1 MPPSAKKAKV
11 KTEPKPDN
19 PVEAADARVAA
30 GIELFRQALDES
42 DAVKWEAGAKLL
54 MRPDPERLVPG
65 KDDDGDSDDGDG
77 MIMAETERAS
87 RAARSPSP
95 SDAVQ
100 EAAWQTTT
108 ELATAFEARNLVR
121 IARVAIA
128 PPPKTRAGP
137 REQSQGAGSSS
148 SSSTRP
154 TAQLSHVFS
163 LQRPIDANARES
175 SFLTYQTVLPLE
187 SFQLAA
193 AGMRSN
199 SVRASVVHKAKKT
212 QGGGQQ
218 TTRNSLQDLSASF
231 ASQSVSV
238 AIAMGVARRAFGR
251 ASDPGATVATNLAQ
265 FVDGNATTA
274 PKTEPF
280 VVTSSTRLLPHAL
293 PVRIGAHNLLTTMRG
308 FASRELE
315 AGMIRSLV
323 PQQVASLRSIC
334 VKICDRADGVNVWA
348 AWVLLI
354 HMLSDPRL
362 RKLVQ
367 ASPITDHEVSA
378 AYLFTNYARAE
389 VTRRA
394 RMDQTAN
401 QKRAKAGQAA
411 GAAGTAASSSDGA
424 APPDSL
430 GDDDDVVG
438 RLTATE
444 LGDAQVKQET
454 QTLSL
459 KRKRPPCSGVVQ
471 VSGGVLDYWAAALTS
486 EYASILKIMITQS
499 RNLANQASVATLT
512 GQAPPGFNSE
522 RNALLLDI
530 STRNAVKSAEAL
542 SGLVVTAPERV
553 PKVVTWRCR
562 DANGR
567 LRAHTGLVRSSSDAS
582 NTTVHAVRMPPA
594 HLQEATGHTKTA
606 WSLAIRNATPHDA
619 STSLVPGIT
628 EAIAHLHAVTSGKLA
643 LRNNRH
649 YAARVAERVKQQ
661 AKRAA
666 CDGALD
672 VTLTGVARSFLVM
685 RAKIVVN
692 ESQFRAGHAIAE
704 SMRAAHEAARE
715 AASSTP
721 VSDFESASVTSE
733 AALGVATEPH
743 ATPSNNLALAL
754 EANEQIRMLFKS
766 KSHRGDPCRHLCGV
780 ATPTELTEAAC
791 EEHDRPQ
798 TLLPIVDCKVD
809 LLDDPSKPLTP
820 LPHRRDAGLATVA
833 ISLTVC
839 GDAPVRLPELLDLF
853 AREERGTDEIK
864 RTFEIVSLL
873 CGGAAR
879 ASELN
884 DVANSVS
891 AGHVNSSIASAKR
904 ILVGDLNLRLFCSL
918 FQVYRVGTSNVP
930 RSYETTPW
938 SGTYGAT
945 KQSNRVH
952 ATCIHPS
959 LTTRRCWFRHRHL
972 GRHRHPR
979 LVGDGGQTVCFE
991 TLKPNQQ
998 FSCKHTE

>member
-1 MPPSAKKAKV
+1 MH
-11 KTEPKPDN
+11 D
-19 PVEAADARVAA
+19 DA
-30 GIELFRQALDES
+30 
-42 DAVKWEAGAKLL
+42 
-54 MRPDPERLVPG
+54 
-65 KDDDGDSDDGDG
+65 DDDGDDDDG

-87 RAARSPSP
+87 RAARSPPP
-95 SDAVQ
+95 SEAVQ
-100 EAAWQTTT
+100 EAAWEETT
-108 ELATAFEARNLVR
+108 R
-121 IARVAIA
+121 IAATLETRHLTRILRA
-128 PPPKTRAGP
+128 PVTALLKTRAGP
-137 REQSQGAGSSS
+137 RDPSQGAGSV
-148 SSSTRP
+148 RP
-154 TAQLSHVFS
+154 AAQLSHVFS

-187 SFQLAA
+187 AAQLAA

-231 ASQSVSV
+231 ASQSVAV
-238 AIAMGVARRAFGR
+238 AVAMGVARRAFGR

-265 FVDGNATTA
+265 FVDGVTA
-274 PKTEPF
+274 PREGPF
-280 VVTSSTRLLPHAL
+280 VATSSTRLLPHAL
-293 PVRIGAHNLLTTMRG
+293 PIRIGAHNLMATMRG
-308 FASRELE
+308 FARSELD
-315 AGMIRSLV
+315 AGTIRSLV
-323 PQQVASLRSIC
+323 PQQVASLKSIC
-334 VKICDRADGVNVWA
+334 IKICDTSDGVNVWA

-394 RMDQTAN
+394 RIDQAAN
-401 QKRAKAGQAA
+401 QKRAKTGATVSHEDTEAGPSHSNDEFRRGLRHGVEFARIPSTDVEGVAEFVAQAAEGGDGDPELASGFKVACERLGELRGSSAGGQAA
-411 GAAGTAASSSDGA
+411 LQAVAD
-424 APPDSL
+424 
-430 GDDDDVVG
+430 
-438 RLTATE
+438 
-444 LGDAQVKQET
+444 K

-471 VSGGVLDYWAAALTS
+471 VSGGVLDYWAAAFTS

-499 RNLANQASVATLT
+499 RTLANQASVATLT

-562 DANGR
+562 NAKGQ
-567 LRAHTGLVRSSSDAS
+567 LKAHTGLVRSSSDAS
-582 NTTVHAVRMPPA
+582 NVTVHAVRMPPT
-594 HLQEATGHTKTA
+594 HLQEATGHHKVV

-619 STSLVPGIT
+619 STSLVPGIV
-628 EAIAHLHAVTSGKLA
+628 EGIAHLHAIASGKLS

-649 YAARVAERVKQQ
+649 YAMRVVDKVKQQ
-661 AKRAA
+661 TKRAA

-672 VTLTGVARSFLVM
+672 VTLTGVARGFIVV
-685 RAKIVVN
+685 RAKLVVG
-692 ESQFRAGHAIAE
+692 ESQLSAGRAIAE
-704 SMRAAHEAARE
+704 SMHAAHETARE
-715 AASSTP
+715 AARGVT
-721 VSDFESASVTSE
+721 VSDFESATVTSE
-733 AALGVATEPH
+733 AALGVAAEPH

-754 EANEQIRMLFKS
+754 EANEQIRTLFKS
-766 KSHRGDPCRHLCGV
+766 KNHRGDPCRHLCGV
-780 ATPTELTEAAC
+780 ATPQELAEAAC

-809 LLDDPSKPLTP
+809 LLDDPTAPLTP

-833 ISLTVC
+833 ITLTVC
-839 GDAPVRLPELLDLF
+839 GDSPVRLPELLDLF
-853 AREERGTDEIK
+853 AREQREDQVK
-864 RTFEIVSLL
+864 RTFEIVSLI

-904 ILVGDLNLRLFCSL
+904 ILVGDLNLRLFCTL

-938 SGTYGAT
+938 SGTYGSGFDIGTSGGIGIRASSVT
-945 KQSNRVH
+945 ADKRY
-952 ATCIHPS
+952 ALIAS
-959 LTTRRCWFRHRHL
+959 LHLYTSLYTSTPLNLLAGTTAR
-972 GRHRHPR
+972 
-979 LVGDGGQTVCFE
+979 
-991 TLKPNQQ
+991 
-998 FSCKHTE
+998 S

>member
-1 MPPSAKKAKV
+1 MPSSSGRKAKANKV
-11 KTEPKPDN
+11 KVEVEVQPKPKGGAQAGGAG
-19 PVEAADARVAA
+19 VAADT
-30 GIELFRQALDES
+30 GLCEQALHES
-42 DAVKWEAGAKLL
+42 DGVKEDVGVEL
-54 MRPDPERLVPG
+54 RGPPDPAPLMPG
-65 KDDDGDSDDGDG
+65 DDDDDDDDDG

-87 RAARSPSP
+87 RAARSPPP

-100 EAAWQTTT
+100 EVAWEATTR
-108 ELATAFEARNLVR
+108 LADAFEKRRLVR
-121 IARVAIA
+121 IARVAVTA
-128 PPPKTRAGP
+128 SPKARAGP
-137 REQSQGAGSSS
+137 REQSHQAGTSAA
-148 SSSTRP
+148 RP

-175 SFLTYQTVLPLE
+175 SFLAYQTVLPLE
-187 SFQLAA
+187 AAQLAA

-238 AIAMGVARRAFGR
+238 AVAMGVARRAFGH

-265 FVDGNATTA
+265 FVDGTTA
-274 PKTEPF
+274 PRTGPF
-280 VVTSSTRLLPHAL
+280 VATSSTRLLPHAL
-293 PVRIGAHNLLTTMRG
+293 PIRIGAHNLLATMRG
-308 FASRELE
+308 FASREIE

-367 ASPITDHEVSA
+367 ASPISDHEVSA

-401 QKRAKAGQAA
+401 QKRAKAAQAA
-411 GAAGTAASSSDGA
+411 GAVGASPPSHGSGEFGEGAKAAFDELGVLRASTAAD
-424 APPDSL
+424 L
-430 GDDDDVVG
+430 Q
-438 RLTATE
+438 
-444 LGDAQVKQET
+444 DAQVKHET

-471 VSGGVLDYWAAALTS
+471 VSGGVLDYWAAALNS

-530 STRNAVKSAEAL
+530 STRNAVRSAEAL
-542 SGLVVTAPERV
+542 SGLVVTTPERV
-553 PKVVTWRCR
+553 PKIVTWRCR
-562 DANGR
+562 NAEGR
-567 LRAHTGLVRSSSDAS
+567 LRMHTGLVRSSSDAS
-582 NTTVHAVRMPPA
+582 NTTVHAVRLPPPR
-594 HLQEATGHTKTA
+594 LQEASGHTKVV

-619 STSLVPGIT
+619 STSLVPGIVEGIT
-628 EAIAHLHAVTSGKLA
+628 HLHAATSGKLT

-649 YAARVAERVKQQ
+649 YTARVVERVKQQ
-661 AKRAA
+661 TRRAA

-685 RAKIVVN
+685 RAKLVVG
-692 ESQFRAGHAIAE
+692 ESQLRAGHAIAE
-704 SMRAAHEAARE
+704 SMRAAHEAAR
-715 AASSTP
+715 ARVGAQ
-721 VSDFESASVTSE
+721 VSDFESAAVTSE

-754 EANEQIRMLFKS
+754 EANEQVRMLFKS

-780 ATPTELTEAAC
+780 ASPTELGETAC

-798 TLLPIVDCKVD
+798 TLLTIVDCKVD
-809 LLDDPSKPLTP
+809 LLDDPAVPLAP

-833 ISLTVC
+833 ITLTVC
-839 GDAPVRLPELLDLF
+839 GDTPVRLPELLDLF
-853 AREERGTDEIK
+853 AREQRANDEVK
-864 RTFEIVSLL
+864 RTFEIVALL

-904 ILVGDLNLRLFCSL
+904 ILVGDLNMRLFCTL

-938 SGTYGAT
+938 SGTYGAANAVSCART
-945 KQSNRVH
+945 HTRTHTSTR
-952 ATCIHPS
+952 TPS
-959 LTTRRCWFRHRHL
+959 PHTLHRCWF
-972 GRHRHPR
+972 
-979 LVGDGGQTVCFE
+979 
-991 TLKPNQQ
+991 
-998 FSCKHTE
+998 